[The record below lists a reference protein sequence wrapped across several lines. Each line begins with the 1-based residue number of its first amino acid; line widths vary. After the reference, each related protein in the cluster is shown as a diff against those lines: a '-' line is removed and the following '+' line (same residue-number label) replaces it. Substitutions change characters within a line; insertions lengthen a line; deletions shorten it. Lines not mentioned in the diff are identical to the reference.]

1 MNAVLIGMVV
11 YVLAQ
16 FAVGAWV
23 SRRMTTEADY
33 ILAGRRLG
41 TRPGG
46 VLGVCHLLRRRSD
59 RRLGRLRLREGPGG
73 RAGRPVRLRSRH
85 HHRRPVLRP
94 LAVVARADHLR
105 RPVPP
110 ALFARR
116 RAPGRDHPAAGLDHL
131 GGRAGARVRPGAE
144 RQLRPR
150 PRPRPSRWRRC
161 WWRPTRWLA
170 DCSRTPSPTPSR
182 ASPWWRVS
190 SSWRRWSSRAWA
202 GSARRWRR
210 SSRPASCR
218 STTRRACSPR
228 SSTWPYPCA
237 ERSSPWS

>member
-16 FAVGAWV
+16 FAIGAWV

-41 TRPGG
+41 TAPGG

-85 HHRRPVLRP
+85 HHRRPVLCP

-110 ALFARR
+110 ALFAGR
-116 RAPGRDHPAAGLDHL
+116 RAPGGDHPAAGLGHL
-131 GGRAGARVRPGAE
+131 GGRAGACVRPGAE
-144 RQLRPR
+144 RQLGPR
-150 PRPRPSRWRRC
+150 PRHGHHAGGGAGGGILGRWRTARRRRHRHHPGHRRGGGSRHPGGGGRLGHGRA
-161 WWRPTRWLA
+161 RPGGGA
-170 DCSRTPSPTPSR
+170 DR
-182 ASPWWRVS
+182 AGPPHADRP
-190 SSWRRWSSRAWA
+190 RG
-202 GSARRWRR
+202 GSARRR
-210 SSRPASCR
+210 SSI
-218 STTRRACSPR
+218 
-228 SSTWPYPCA
+228 WPYPCA